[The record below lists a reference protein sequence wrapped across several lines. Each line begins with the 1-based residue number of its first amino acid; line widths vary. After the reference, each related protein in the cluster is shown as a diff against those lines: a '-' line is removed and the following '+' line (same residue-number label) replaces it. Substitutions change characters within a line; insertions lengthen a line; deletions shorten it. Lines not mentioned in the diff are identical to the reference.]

1 MNELQYYT
9 KAKNVLESCNNYNQL
24 LTALKYLELTKK
36 KLKGNMYIK
45 ELYKIARD
53 MSKKLFV
60 E

>member
-45 ELYKIARD
+45 
-53 MSKKLFV
+53 
-60 E
+60 

>member
-36 KLKGNMYIK
+36 KLKGNMY
-45 ELYKIARD
+45 KIARD
-53 MSKKLFV
+53 MGKKLFI